1 MKISAKAV
9 LLAGGLA
16 VATAG
21 GFFIGAASADQPH
34 MAAALDALRTAR
46 SELDMAR
53 ANKGGHR
60 ERAMRLIDDA
70 IAEVKLGMDYAD

>member
-1 MKISAKAV
+1 MKIRSTSLV
-9 LLAGGLA
+9 LAAALAT
-16 VATAG
+16 ATAG
-21 GFFIGAASADQPH
+21 FFVGAAWADQPH
-34 MAAALDALRTAR
+34 MEAALDALRTAH

-70 IAEVKLGMDYAD
+70 IAEVKLGMEYAD